1 MSEKR
6 VINYIK
12 YKIYDLGYGVV
23 KTEEDV
29 ELYVEDKEWIIE
41 DILSSLRIDVDEYD
55 CEHIV
60 RNIIDKKI
68 EKLRLGKC
76 KICGN
81 YAKGK
86 SLECGIN
93 GRHFGR
99 VLKNYE
105 DRVCN
110 HCRKKTKLKKK

>member
-1 MSEKR
+1 MSENR

-29 ELYVEDKEWIIE
+29 ELYVEDKEWMIE
-41 DILSSLRIDVDEYD
+41 DILSSMTINVDGYD
-55 CEHIV
+55 CEHII
-60 RNIIDKKI
+60 RNIIDNKI

-76 KICGN
+76 KICGS
-81 YAKGK
+81 YVKGQRI
-86 SLECGIN
+86 ECSVN

-99 VLKNYE
+99 ALKNYE
-105 DRVCN
+105 ERVCN
-110 HCRKKTKLKKK
+110 HCRKEAKLKKK